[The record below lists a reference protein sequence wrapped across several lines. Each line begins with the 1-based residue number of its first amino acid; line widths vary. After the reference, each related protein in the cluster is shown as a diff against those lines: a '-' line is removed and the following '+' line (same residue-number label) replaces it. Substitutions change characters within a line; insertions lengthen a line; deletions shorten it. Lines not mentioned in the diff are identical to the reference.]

1 MNDGWRDGPEQF
13 RWQDF
18 KGIDPNGRG
27 FRPVMRGGF
36 FSHLR
41 RMFSSLLRLAVR
53 YQEERD

>member
-27 FRPVMRGGF
+27 FYPVTHGNF
-36 FSHLR
+36 FTYFR
-41 RMFSSLLRLAVR
+41 RALSSLLRLAQR
-53 YQEERD
+53 YYEERD